1 MSACQKAAR
10 PLTQCLRQSQA
21 SGQSVR
27 TIRMFTSSSR
37 LNEEAAVETVSFKPT
52 LVLNPET
59 VTSRKEEKKLMK
71 TGVFPIGSRR
81 RRAAIKTS
89 DNIPFEQLP
98 YQCFQEARKILQA
111 DREEKLE
118 LIAKER
124 LRISNLMATDPATIN
139 GGERMKKT
147 RLSSMNRHLEYLKIQ
162 ADINDPLIK
171 KRFEDGQGD
180 MNKPIY
186 RYLADRK
193 WREYQRKIIVQRIE
207 QLAIVP
213 DVLPFFEPTA
223 EVRLA
228 FRTRNVQPGEFIDSR
243 VSEVPARLKVQ
254 VFDKGER
261 LVTIVVID
269 SDVPVVDKDAF
280 TTRCHYLAANIPLS
294 PTETSLPLSRAT
306 QEQLVHP
313 WLPPFAQKGSP
324 YHRYSVFVL
333 QQKPGKT
340 LDTAYAKE
348 HIQPDGFSMRSFVDK
363 FNLTPIGIG
372 IFRSIWD
379 EGTAGVM
386 QRHGIEGADIEF
398 KRKKVVALKPKQKAR
413 GWEARHASD
422 KYKSLRR

>member
-1 MSACQKAAR
+1 MPSQK
-10 PLTQCLRQSQA
+10 
-21 SGQSVR
+21 
-27 TIRMFTSSSR
+27 SR
-37 LNEEAAVETVSFKPT
+37 EYDPT
-52 LVLNPET
+52 
-59 VTSRKEEKKLMK
+59 
-71 TGVFPIGSRR
+71 F
-81 RRAAIKTS
+81 
-89 DNIPFEQLP
+89 
-98 YQCFQEARKILQA
+98 LQ
-111 DREEKLE
+111 D
-118 LIAKER
+118 
-124 LRISNLMATDPATIN
+124 ATDPAAIN
-139 GGERMKKT
+139 GGERAKKI
-147 RLSSMNRHLEYLKIQ
+147 RLESMNRHLEYLKIQ

-171 KRFEDGQGD
+171 KRFEDGQGMWIFRCIIELMLTSLQGD
-180 MNKPIY
+180 MSKPIY

-193 WREYQRKIIVQRIE
+193 WREYQRKVIVQRIE

-280 TTRCHYLAANIPLS
+280 TSRCHYLAANIPLS
-294 PTETSLPLSRAT
+294 PTETSLPLSKAT

-333 QQKPGKT
+333 QQESGKT
-340 LDTAYAKE
+340 VDTASLKE
-348 HIQPDGFSMRSFVDK
+348 QIKPDGFSMRSFADK
-363 FNLTPIGIG
+363 FNLTPIGMG

>member
-1 MSACQKAAR
+1 M
-10 PLTQCLRQSQA
+10 L
-21 SGQSVR
+21 
-27 TIRMFTSSSR
+27 I
-37 LNEEAAVETVSFKPT
+37 
-52 LVLNPET
+52 VL
-59 VTSRKEEKKLMK
+59 
-71 TGVFPIGSRR
+71 
-81 RRAAIKTS
+81 
-89 DNIPFEQLP
+89 
-98 YQCFQEARKILQA
+98 
-111 DREEKLE
+111 
-118 LIAKER
+118 
-124 LRISNLMATDPATIN
+124 
-139 GGERMKKT
+139 
-147 RLSSMNRHLEYLKIQ
+147 
-162 ADINDPLIK
+162 
-171 KRFEDGQGD
+171 QGD

-223 EVRLA
+223 DVRLA

-280 TTRCHYLAANIPLS
+280 TSRCHYLAANIPLS
-294 PTETSLPLSRAT
+294 PAETSLPLSKAT
-306 QEQLVHP
+306 QEQLVQP

-348 HIQPDGFSMRSFVDK
+348 HIQPDGFSMRSFVDRL
-363 FNLTPIGIG
+363 NLTPIGMG
-372 IFRSIWD
+372 IFRSLWD

-386 QRHGIEGADIEF
+386 QRHGIQGADIEF